1 MRDLCASRDLAVLG
15 MGSRSP
21 LDQRKPAFGSPEAR
35 STARL
40 VSRKPRPAM
49 NIVDLAEPLLEPS
62 AQSCGLMTSVQELGS
77 PSYRE
82 RIDWDAPTREDPS
95 FPAHLRKLLRAA
107 DEQIDSQDLLHLF
120 LAYFVPSSKAE
131 AYSERLLARFGSLGH
146 IVGAP
151 WPRLEAALADAGD
164 LAGLLKTI
172 HIMVVHILREP
183 IIDRPVINST
193 KALYDYLKMT
203 LAYSPIEM
211 VRVLFLDGGNGLIKD
226 EVHSQ
231 GTINHVSLYPREIV
245 RRVLELDAKA
255 IILVHNHPG
264 GSPMPSKADALMTK
278 KIRDVLAEMDVTLHD
293 HIIVANKEC
302 VSFREK
308 GLL

>member
-1 MRDLCASRDLAVLG
+1 MSV
-15 MGSRSP
+15 
-21 LDQRKPAFGSPEAR
+21 
-35 STARL
+35 
-40 VSRKPRPAM
+40 
-49 NIVDLAEPLLEPS
+49 VDLAEPSVPVMSIPAPSPLLAGPS
-62 AQSCGLMTSVQELGS
+62 AQPCDLMTIVQELGS

-82 RIDWDAPTREDPS
+82 RIDWDAPTRKDPS

-120 LAYFVPSSKAE
+120 LAYFVPSSKAK
-131 AYSERLLARFGSLGH
+131 AYSEYLLARFGSLGH

-151 WPRLEAALADAGD
+151 WSRLEAALEDAGD

-172 HIMVVHILREP
+172 HTMVVHILREP
-183 IIDRPVINST
+183 IIERPVIKST
-193 KALYDYLKMT
+193 QALHDYLKMT

-211 VRVLFLDGGNGLIKD
+211 LRVLFLDGGNGLIKD

-255 IILVHNHPG
+255 IILVHNHPAG
-264 GSPMPSKADALMTK
+264 NPMPSKADALITK
-278 KIRDVLAEMDVTLHD
+278 KIRDVLAGMDVTLHD
-293 HIIVANKEC
+293 HIIVTSREC
-302 VSFREK
+302 LSFRQK